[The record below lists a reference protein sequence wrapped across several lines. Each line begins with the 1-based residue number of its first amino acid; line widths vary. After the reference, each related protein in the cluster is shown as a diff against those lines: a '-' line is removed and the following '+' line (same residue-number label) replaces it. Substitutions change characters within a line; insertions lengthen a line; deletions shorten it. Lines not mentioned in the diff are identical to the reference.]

1 MLEYA
6 RWKYIVVGVVLLL
19 ALILALPNVF
29 GEAPALQFVRMDRAE
44 ITAQAQAEIEKF
56 LTDQKIPYV
65 GTLNEKERFTVRFA
79 NVPDQLRA
87 RDAVTANDKLSKTYA
102 RALSFI
108 TRAPPIFGKLGLK
121 PMPLGLDLRGGLNL
135 LYQVDTAGAVAQ
147 VLDSYE
153 QSLRRA
159 LQDAKI
165 PFTDVVQVALDN
177 SKANNAV
184 RVLLPPG
191 TDAGTVR
198 DALAK
203 TVTDLTLDTLNL
215 ATGPAVQGVLSEKQI
230 RERTDY
236 AITKN
241 IETIRNRVN
250 EMGVAEPIV
259 QRQGT
264 DRINVQLAGVQN
276 SAEVKDI
283 LGKVATLEWRMVD
296 MSNNAYE
303 AKSRGRA
310 PLGSKL
316 YTERR
321 NGAPVLLKREVIVTG
336 DNLTDARSTTT
347 QEGPGVAIK
356 LDSAGGDRMF
366 KNTSANVGR
375 LMGVVFIEKSR
386 EPIIVDGKPLLN
398 ADGKPA
404 SREITKQDVISVATI
419 QGVFGPQFN
428 ITGLATSEA
437 RDLALL
443 LRAGSLAAPIYVVEE
458 RVVGPSV
465 GAENIQHGITALLIG
480 MAGTFAFMIIYYK
493 VFGIVADLVLLAN
506 VVLLSALLSA
516 LGTQLSLPGIAGII
530 LTVGMAV
537 DANVLI
543 YERIREELR
552 LGVSPQ
558 AAIKAGFEK
567 AFSAIMDSNVTT
579 LIAGL
584 VLYVLGRGPIQNFAV
599 VLVLGI
605 ATSMFTAL
613 MGSRALLTLMYG
625 GKRKLTRL
633 PI

>member
-6 RWKYIVVGVVLLL
+6 RWKYALVGVVLLL

-29 GEAPALQFVRMDRAE
+29 GEAPALQFARKDRAE
-44 ITAQAQAEIEKF
+44 ITAQAQGSIEKF
-56 LTDQKIPYV
+56 LTDQKIPYDKAV
-65 GTLNEKERFTVRFA
+65 NEKERLTVQFA
-79 NVPDQLRA
+79 DVATQLRA
-87 RDAVTANDKLSKTYA
+87 RDAVNGNESLTKDYATAM
-102 RALSFI
+102 SFI
-108 TRAPPIFGKLGLK
+108 SRAPALFSKLGLK

-153 QSLRRA
+153 QSVRRA

-165 PFTDVVQVALDN
+165 PFSDVVQIAVND
-177 SKANNAV
+177 SKTNNAV
-184 RVLLPPG
+184 RVLLPAG
-191 TDAGTVR
+191 ADAGAVR

-203 TVTDLTLDTLNL
+203 TITDLTLDTLNL
-215 ATGPAVQGVLSEKQI
+215 ATGPAVQGVLTEKQI

-250 EMGVAEPIV
+250 ELGVAEPIV

-264 DRINVQLAGVQN
+264 DRINVQLAGVLN

-283 LGKVATLEWRMVD
+283 LGKVATLEWRLVD
-296 MSNNAYE
+296 MQNNAYE
-303 AKSRGRA
+303 AKARNRA

-316 YTERR
+316 YTQRGS
-321 NGAPVLLKREVIVTG
+321 GAPILLKREVIVTG
-336 DNLTDARSTTT
+336 DNLTDARSTTS
-347 QEGPGVAIK
+347 QEGPAVAIK
-356 LDSAGGDRMF
+356 LDSRGGDEMF
-366 KNTSANVGR
+366 KTTSANVGR

-386 EPIIVDGKPLLN
+386 ENIIVDGKPLLQ

-404 SREITKQDVISVATI
+404 TREVTTQEVISSATI
-419 QGVFGPQFN
+419 KGVFGPQFN
-428 ITGLATSEA
+428 ITGLQQSEA
-437 RDLALL
+437 RELALL

-465 GAENIQHGITALLIG
+465 GAENIRHGIEALIIG
-480 MAGTFAFMIIYYK
+480 MAGTFLFMIIYYK
-493 VFGIVADLVLLAN
+493 VFGIVADLVLVSN
-506 VVLLSALLSA
+506 VVLLSALLSM

-567 AFSAIMDSNVTT
+567 AFSAIADSNITT

-584 VLYVLGRGPIQNFAV
+584 VLYVLGKGAIQNFAV

-605 ATSMFTAL
+605 GTSLFTAL

>member
-6 RWKYIVVGVVLLL
+6 RWKYILVGVVLLL

-29 GEAPALQFVRMDRAE
+29 GQAPALQFIRKDRTD
-44 ITAQAQAEIEKF
+44 ITPQAQGEIEKF
-56 LTDQKIPYV
+56 LASQKVPYTKV
-65 GTLNEKERFTVRFA
+65 VSEKDRFTVLFA
-79 NVPDQLRA
+79 TVPEQLHA
-87 RDAVTANDKLSKTYA
+87 RDVVVADKGLADTYNT
-102 RALSFI
+102 ALSLI

-121 PMPLGLDLRGGLNL
+121 PMSLGLDLRGGLNM

-147 VLDSYE
+147 ALESYE
-153 QSLRRA
+153 QSVRRA
-159 LQDAKI
+159 LQEAKI
-165 PFTDVVQVALDN
+165 PFSDVVQTAAEG
-177 SKANNAV
+177 SKVNNAV
-184 RVLLPPG
+184 RVLLPAG

-198 DALAK
+198 DALTKAVPDLQFT
-203 TVTDLTLDTLNL
+203 TVNL
-215 ATGPAVQGVLSEKQI
+215 SSGPTVQGVLSEKLI

-250 EMGVAEPIV
+250 ELGVAEPRV
-259 QRQGT
+259 ERQGN

-276 SAEVKDI
+276 SAEVVNI

-296 MSNNAYE
+296 QQNNAYE
-303 AKSRGRA
+303 AKAKGHA

-321 NGAPVLLKREVIVTG
+321 TGAPVLLKREVIVTG
-336 DNLTDARSTTT
+336 DNLTNAQAKNGQSGPEIAVTLDAR
-347 QEGPGVAIK
+347 
-356 LDSAGGDRMF
+356 GGDQMF

-375 LMGVVFIEKSR
+375 LMAVVYIEKSR
-386 EPIIVDGKPLLN
+386 EPIVVDGKPVMQ

-404 SREITKQDVISVATI
+404 TRDVTKQEVISNATI
-419 QGVFGPQFN
+419 NSVFGSTFI
-428 ITGLATSEA
+428 ITGMRTAEA
-437 RDLALL
+437 RETALL
-443 LRAGSLAAPIYVVEE
+443 MRAGSLAAPIYTIEE
-458 RVVGPSV
+458 RVVGPTV
-465 GAENIQHGITALLIG
+465 GAENIQHGINALIVG
-480 MAGTFAFMIIYYK
+480 MAGVFVFMIIYYK
-493 VFGIVADLVLLAN
+493 LFGLVADLVLLAN
-506 VVLLSALLSA
+506 VVLLTALLSLMNA
-516 LGTQLSLPGIAGII
+516 QLSLPGIAGII

-567 AFSAIMDSNVTT
+567 AFSAIADSNITT
-579 LIAGL
+579 LIAGI
-584 VLYVLGRGPIQNFAV
+584 VLWVLGKGPIQGFAI
-599 VLVLGI
+599 VLTFGI
-605 ATSMFTAL
+605 GTSMFTAL

-625 GKRKLTRL
+625 GKRKLASL